1 MGLLGSV
8 WQEQDM
14 VRKSLL
20 ILLVVAIV
28 GFGFMGLR
36 DLRPYSQDLDD
47 YLQELFVS
55 NGIDLSQEDF
65 LEPVEDPY
73 LAFAETLNLVPA
85 SAQSGDRIN
94 MREARR
100 ISEQVLAVKDRL
112 YLDGL
117 YGKID
122 MHEHYYISGNVDLF
136 LRALGCFGIS
146 KVVLLPTGLPP
157 DNKFYKLN
165 WAGLM
170 MWAKQYPDQ
179 IIPFCTID
187 EADPH
192 AGELVKEY
200 ILEGAKGIK
209 LIGGHPDYYDE
220 PLNSENMYKVYQ
232 MAAEYDVPVLIHGS
246 LINLP
251 ELDDQLDQVFSDFP
265 GVTFILA
272 HYGNTLMGG
281 IHLDVIAELL
291 DKHPNLYIDLSQGS
305 GITSYYRYLDQY
317 VDTIRD
323 FVTKYQ
329 DRILFGSDLI
339 LSVFTNDLDWLY
351 DRVRSDI
358 DICQKAELTGEFKMP
373 EGVHQGLDLGKEI
386 LRKLYYEN
394 PRRVLG
400 L

>member
-1 MGLLGSV
+1 
-8 WQEQDM
+8 M

-20 ILLVVAIV
+20 VLLIVAVV
-28 GFGFMGLR
+28 GFGFLGLR
-36 DLRPYSQDLDD
+36 DLRPHSQDLGE

-65 LEPVEDPY
+65 LVPVEDPY

-100 ISEQVLAVKDRL
+100 ISEQFLAVKDRL
-112 YLDGL
+112 YLDEL

-122 MHEHYYISGNVDLF
+122 MHEHYQVTGNVDLF

-146 KVVLLPTGLPP
+146 KVVLVPTGLPP
-157 DNKFYKLN
+157 DNKFYRLN

-192 AGELVKEY
+192 AGELVERY

-209 LIGGHPDYYDE
+209 LLGGHPYYYDE
-220 PLNSENMYKVYQ
+220 PLNSENVYKVYE
-232 MAAEYDVPVLIHGS
+232 MAAEYHVPVLIHGE
-246 LINLP
+246 LINIP
-251 ELDDQLDQVFSDFP
+251 EEYDQLDQVFSDFP

-272 HYGNTLMGG
+272 HYGVTLMGG
-281 IHLDVIAELL
+281 IHLDVTAELL
-291 DKHPNLYIDLSQGS
+291 CKHPNLYIDLSEG
-305 GITSYYRYLDQY
+305 GFIRRYLSYLKEDLE
-317 VDTIRD
+317 TIRS
-323 FVTKYQ
+323 FVVQYQ
-329 DRILFGSDLI
+329 DRILFGSDVV
-339 LSVFTNDLDWLY
+339 LSIFTNDLEGLCQ
-351 DRVRSDI
+351 RIRCDI
-358 DICQKAELTGEFKMP
+358 GACQEAEFACELGAQ
-373 EGVHQGLDLGKEI
+373 QGLDLDREI
-386 LRKLYYEN
+386 VRKLYYEN
-394 PRRVLG
+394 PKKVLG